1 MNSTSWSAEKTFFI
15 FSFYAIWKIKIA
27 LIKKI
32 DCNFVKV
39 KKHWK
44 RNDDKSENLS
54 CNSCS
59 PLYKNFEDIKHTTLS
74 ERAALKESAR

>member
-1 MNSTSWSAEKTFFI
+1 MCIASSILHIQSI
-15 FSFYAIWKIKIA
+15 LLSF
-27 LIKKI
+27 
-32 DCNFVKV
+32 KV

-44 RNDDKSENLS
+44 RNDDKAENLN

>member
-1 MNSTSWSAEKTFFI
+1 MNLHRTCAAQIRIKAQLKTLIVIFF
-15 FSFYAIWKIKIA
+15 
-27 LIKKI
+27 
-32 DCNFVKV
+32 KV

>member
-1 MNSTSWSAEKTFFI
+1 MQFQ
-15 FSFYAIWKIKIA
+15 
-27 LIKKI
+27 
-32 DCNFVKV
+32 V

-44 RNDDKSENLS
+44 RNDDKAENIS

-74 ERAALKESAR
+74 ERAALRESARSDRYLIELSTNLREASKCLKKSNALGTSPC

>member
-1 MNSTSWSAEKTFFI
+1 MQFQ
-15 FSFYAIWKIKIA
+15 
-27 LIKKI
+27 
-32 DCNFVKV
+32 V

-44 RNDDKSENLS
+44 RNDDKAENIS

-74 ERAALKESAR
+74 ERAALRESARSDRYLIELSTNLREASFTALFC

>member
-1 MNSTSWSAEKTFFI
+1 MQFQ
-15 FSFYAIWKIKIA
+15 
-27 LIKKI
+27 
-32 DCNFVKV
+32 V

-44 RNDDKSENLS
+44 RNDDKAENIS

-74 ERAALKESAR
+74 ERAALRESARSDRYLIELSTNLRSILLVLRVDNFVSPELSVV